1 MKDSFSFILVLLA
14 LQPSFAQK
22 IQNLD
27 DFPEL
32 EKVIHSAV
40 TKLEHREMKDGSI
53 LLFQHGEKNSF
64 TGWRKQVRETGEF
77 RSLEEYKNGKPHG
90 LYIYWWKN
98 GVKAEEKNFHDGI
111 SHGLWESW
119 YPNGQKQ
126 LEQSVENGKLHGPAS
141 RWYSNGQKKDDSLY
155 QNGRII
161 SIVVWEPNGE
171 KCSDTKLINGNG
183 VWVRYKEDGTES
195 WRSNYRNGQ
204 YLLN

>member
-77 RSLEEYKNGKPHG
+77 RSLEEYKNGK
-90 LYIYWWKN
+90 
-98 GVKAEEKNFHDGI
+98 
-111 SHGLWESW
+111 
-119 YPNGQKQ
+119 
-126 LEQSVENGKLHGPAS
+126 LHGPVS
-141 RWYSNGQKKDDSLY
+141 RWYLNGQKKDDSLY

-161 SIVVWEPNGE
+161 SIMVWKPNGE

-183 VWVRYKEDGTES
+183 VWVRYNQDGTES